1 MSLSISWNVVLHIH
15 LYSNINAMWSTV
27 AFIQNNCDM
36 PCDVMV
42 INNGVMVLLC
52 YVGWGSVGDTKISH
66 VVIYLHSL
74 W

>member
-1 MSLSISWNVVLHIH
+1 
-15 LYSNINAMWSTV
+15 MWSTV

-74 W
+74 WWILCDVMVINNIALL